1 MKEEEKSEKRLRQRC
16 HYRSSLHVKAK
27 NEEASVSRTMD

>member
-16 HYRSSLHVKAK
+16 YYRSSLQVEAK
-27 NEEASVSRTMD
+27 NEEALVSHTMD